1 MLHSEVGEGKVEV
14 DMKFGHKAQHFV
26 SILGRLP
33 RLCAADLFQHLELCR
48 FNGDYNLELDISMAL
63 FKPGSS
69 GALPF
74 LEQCA
79 SVEYLPEGGL
89 ILREIY
95 GYSPGIKVDKP
106 TPEALDHNGIMQ
118 ADETGSSAL
127 QTSGGP
133 KVPQRQENDRA
144 MGQIAAEMSRNECV
158 YSSVNKGYGTR
169 RKGSNGEGIASCC

>member
-1 MLHSEVGEGKVEV
+1 M
-14 DMKFGHKAQHFV
+14 
-26 SILGRLP
+26 
-33 RLCAADLFQHLELCR
+33 
-48 FNGDYNLELDISMAL
+48 ELDISMAL

-79 SVEYLPEGGL
+79 SVEDLPEGGL

-95 GYSPGIKVDKP
+95 GYSPGIKADKS

-144 MGQIAAEMSRNECV
+144 MGQFAAEMRASTACQGRLWHV
-158 YSSVNKGYGTR
+158 QKR
-169 RKGSNGEGIASCC
+169 RQRRGNC

>member
-1 MLHSEVGEGKVEV
+1 
-14 DMKFGHKAQHFV
+14 
-26 SILGRLP
+26 
-33 RLCAADLFQHLELCR
+33 
-48 FNGDYNLELDISMAL
+48 MAL

-79 SVEYLPEGGL
+79 SVEDLPEGGL

-118 ADETGSSAL
+118 ADETGFSAL
-127 QTSGGP
+127 QTAWPKGASATGERSSHGP
-133 KVPQRQENDRA
+133 NC
-144 MGQIAAEMSRNECV
+144 GRNV
-158 YSSVNKGYGTR
+158 TK
-169 RKGSNGEGIASCC
+169 